1 MFTLRHPPRT
11 SRKTLQAITGMVAAV
26 GLTIGGAAV
35 AGNAAPAP
43 AGTFPYTTAAD
54 FDGGAGVTLTQTV
67 QQVTNTDPGDEYDS
81 AISGDLVVYTRYRDN
96 SPDLTDVY
104 YVDLN
109 TGVETAVT
117 QLPGAQELTDVYS
130 PLITYT
136 ELTARDVWVYGTAT
150 GVTTNVTATP
160 GAYSSNPAIGRDT
173 LVWED
178 SRDANIEIYGMNLAT
193 GVERRITESAGTDTV
208 PEVSTGTANDQVVW
222 QVCAA
227 GICDIAL
234 YDWSTGATRMVTETT
249 DADERRPD
257 MDGDVVVYDSYMD
270 GERDIYAYDVTTGQT
285 RRLPLAGSQNNPNI
299 SGDVVSFEDVSTGT
313 YRIMLW
319 HLPTGAVL
327 QLTDG
332 PGGEYLNDIDG
343 NRVTYT
349 AQRNNQLDIYVS
361 TFTIEESNYH
371 FTGFLPPVDNEG
383 VLNVA
388 KGGSSIP
395 VKFRLGGVMGLQVLA
410 ANSPTSQQVTCDQG
424 VPTDPIED
432 SVTAGAST
440 LTYDPETGQYTYV
453 WKTDRTWTGCRQFTL
468 TLDDGSQHT
477 ALFKFR

>member
-1 MFTLRHPPRT
+1 MFTLRRMPRT
-11 SRKTLQAITGMVAAV
+11 QRKALHVVTGVVAAAV

-35 AGNAAPAP
+35 AGNAAPAR
-43 AGTFPYTTAAD
+43 TFADTTTAD
-54 FDGGAGVTLTQTV
+54 FSAGAEVTLTQTV
-67 QQVTNTDPGDEYDS
+67 QITTHPGDEYDP
-81 AISGDLVVYTRYRDN
+81 AISGDLVVYTGNRDN
-96 SPDLTDVY
+96 NTDVY
-104 YVDLN
+104 YVDLA

-117 QLPGAQELTDVYS
+117 QQPGAQELTDVYS

-136 ELTARDVWVYGTAT
+136 DLSARDIWVYDTPT

-193 GVERRITESAGTDTV
+193 GVERRITESAAADTV
-208 PEVSTGTANDQVVW
+208 PEVSTGTAQDQVVW
-222 QVCAA
+222 QVCAD

-234 YDWSTGATRMVTETT
+234 YDWSTGVTRMVTETT

-257 MDGDVVVYDSYMD
+257 MDGDVVVYDGYKD
-270 GERDIYAYDVTTGQT
+270 GERDIYAYDVTSGQT

-299 SGDVVSFEDVSTGT
+299 SGDVVSFEDVSTGM

-332 PGGEYLNDIDG
+332 LDGEYLNDIDG
-343 NRVTYT
+343 NRVAYT
-349 AQRNNQLDIYVS
+349 AHRNNQLDIYVS
-361 TFTIEESNYH
+361 TFTLEESNDYN
-371 FTGFLPPVDNEG
+371 FTGFFPPVDNDG

-388 KGGSSIP
+388 KAGSSIP
-395 VKFRLGGVMGLQVLA
+395 VKFSLGGDMGLQVLA
-410 ANSPTSQQVTCDQG
+410 ADSPTSQQVTCDQG
-424 VPTDPIED
+424 VPTDPIETTL
-432 SVTAGAST
+432 TAGAST
-440 LTYDPETGQYTYV
+440 LTYDPTTGHYTYV

-468 TLDDGSQHT
+468 ALDDGSQHT

>member
-1 MFTLRHPPRT
+1 M
-11 SRKTLQAITGMVAAV
+11 ITGVVAAV
-26 GLTIGGAAV
+26 GLTIGCAAV

-43 AGTFPYTTAAD
+43 AGTFPYTTAD
-54 FDGGAGVTLTQTV
+54 FNAGAEVTLTQTV
-67 QQVTNTDPGDEYDS
+67 AQITTNPGDEYDS
-81 AISGDLVVYTRYRDN
+81 YISGDLVVYTGNRDN
-96 SPDLTDVY
+96 NTDVY
-104 YVDLN
+104 YVDLT

-117 QLPGAQELTDVYS
+117 QLPGAQELSAVYS

-136 ELTARDVWVYGTAT
+136 DLSARDVWVYDTPT
-150 GVTTNVTATP
+150 GGAMNVTATP

-178 SRDANIEIYGMNLAT
+178 SRDANIEIYGMDLAT
-193 GVERRITESAGTDTV
+193 GIERRITESAATDTV
-208 PEVSTGTANDQVVW
+208 PEVSTGTAQDQVVW
-222 QVCAA
+222 QVCAD

-257 MDGDVVVYDSYMD
+257 MDGDVVVYDGYKD
-270 GERDIYAYDVTTGQT
+270 GERDIYAYDVTTGAT
-285 RRLPLAGSQNNPNI
+285 RRLELAGSQNNPNI
-299 SGDVVSFEDVSTGT
+299 SGDVVSFEDVSTGV

-343 NRVTYT
+343 NRVAYT
-349 AQRNNQLDIYVS
+349 AQRDNQLDIYVS
-361 TFTIEESNYH
+361 TFTIVASSDYD
-371 FTGFLPPVDNEG
+371 FTGFFPPVDNDG
-383 VLNVA
+383 VLNVVQA
-388 KGGSSIP
+388 GRSIP
-395 VKFRLGGVMGLQVLA
+395 VKFSLGGDMGLQVLA
-410 ANSPTSQQVTCDQG
+410 PGSPTSQQVACDQG
-424 VPTDPIED
+424 VPTDPIETT
-432 SVTAGAST
+432 VTAGEST
-440 LTYDPETGQYTYV
+440 LTYDPSTGQYSYV
-453 WKTDRTWTGCRQFTL
+453 WKTDRTWAGCRQFTL